1 MYSNKINVRISYNY
15 MSESQ
20 PVPLAEKKI
29 VKKKRFDVEEYFERD
44 ERELKKA
51 VEYAQETQP
60 LRGRG
65 GRHILLTG
73 VCNTH
78 SIGAAIGELAHAAGA
93 KIAYTYQRESDLEHA
108 GDFFTR
114 TGVHHAELDIT
125 DNEKAKKVVD
135 AIGTDVFDKRID
147 IVIHGIAGGV
157 NKRGEL
163 KPSLMD
169 MGDEVMLRIFDTSAL
184 SFPRLIRHTLPYLLP
199 EEQENDQDPKLK
211 VKPKDPKLIDKPDPN
226 ALTITYEGGEK
237 HVDGY
242 GVMAPAKAA
251 LNALTRTL
259 DNDEKVGRA
268 GVRVNAISPGPIPTR
283 AASGLPG
290 FDELMYLT
298 ERRLPSGRLPTRA
311 QVAFVALGI
320 ISPNMEA
327 IRGTIS
333 YPDGGHHVVGVRTIY
348 HRQAIE
354 Q

>member
-1 MYSNKINVRISYNY
+1 MSYVRLFYSY
-15 MSESQ
+15 MSEAQ
-20 PVPLAEKKI
+20 PIPTTEKKL
-29 VKKKRFDVEEYFERD
+29 KGKKRFDIDEYFERD

-51 VEYAQETQP
+51 IEYAGDTKP

-78 SIGAAIGELAHAAGA
+78 SIGAAIGELAYAAGA
-93 KIAYTYQRESDLEHA
+93 KIAYTYQRASDLEHA
-108 GDFFTR
+108 GEFFTR

-125 DNEKAKKVVD
+125 DNAKAKKVVD
-135 AIGTDVFDKRID
+135 EIGTDIFDKRID

-169 MGDEVMLRIFDTSAL
+169 MDDEVMLRIYDTSAL

-199 EEQENDQDPKLK
+199 EEKEKEKARDY
-211 VKPKDPKLIDKPDPN
+211 KLIDKPDPN

-259 DNDEKVGRA
+259 DNDDKVGRA
-268 GVRVNAISPGPIPTR
+268 GVRVNAISPGPTPTR

-298 ERRLPSGRLPTRA
+298 ERRLPGGKLPTRA
-311 QVAFVALGI
+311 QVASVALGI

-327 IRGTIS
+327 IRGTIT
-333 YPDGGHHVVGVRTIY
+333 YPDSGHHVVGVRTVY
-348 HRQAIE
+348 HRH
-354 Q
+354 

>member
-1 MYSNKINVRISYNY
+1 
-15 MSESQ
+15 MSELQ
-20 PVPLAEKKI
+20 PAPVGAEK
-29 VKKKRFDVEEYFERD
+29 VERKKRFDVEEYFARD
-44 ERELKKA
+44 EKELKKA
-51 VEYAQETQP
+51 IEYAEETKP

-73 VCNTH
+73 VCNTQ
-78 SIGAAIGELAHAAGA
+78 SIGAAIGELAYAAGA
-93 KIAYTYQRESDLEHA
+93 KIAYTYQRKSDLEHA
-108 GDFFTR
+108 GEFFTR

-135 AIGTDVFDKRID
+135 EIGTDIFDRRID

-199 EEQENDQDPKLK
+199 EVKENDQ
-211 VKPKDPKLIDKPDPN
+211 DPKLIDKPDPN

-298 ERRLPSGRLPTRA
+298 ERRLPGGKLPTRA
-311 QVAFVALGI
+311 QVASVALGI

-348 HRQAIE
+348 QRPI
-354 Q
+354 